1 VGQGSPLR
9 DLCLGMDILAVSV
22 VTDVYLSPVTRQL
35 GAGSSM
41 GSSGVAFSIDM
52 PPPAR
57 HER

>member
-1 VGQGSPLR
+1 
-9 DLCLGMDILAVSV
+9 MDILAVSV
-22 VTDVYLSPVTRQL
+22 VTDVYISPVTRQL

-57 HER
+57 RYSR